1 MAKRILVTTNSI
13 GRGDMDLGRTLMKN
27 FFHSLARS
35 ETKPSAVM
43 FGNEGV
49 RLVCE
54 GSEVLDDLMLL
65 EEYGVMIAACG
76 TCLAEL
82 GITEDVRIGGAG
94 TMDEM
99 VAGLLADDEIVT
111 IA

>member
-1 MAKRILVTTNSI
+1 MGKRILVTTSSI
-13 GRGDMDLGRTLMKN
+13 GRGDMDLGYKLMRN
-27 FFHSLARS
+27 FFHSLARA
-35 ETKPSAVM
+35 EAKPNAVM

-65 EEYGVMIAACG
+65 EEADVMIRACG
-76 TCLAEL
+76 TCLDDL
-82 GITEDVRIGGAG
+82 GIADDVRVGGVG

>member
-1 MAKRILVTTNSI
+1 MAKRILVTADTI
-13 GRGDMDLGRTLMKN
+13 GRSDTGLGRILMRN

-54 GSEVLDDLMLL
+54 GSEVLDDLSALS
-65 EEYGVMIAACG
+65 EAGVMIRACG
-76 TCLAEL
+76 TCLEEL
-82 GITEDVRIGGAG
+82 GIGDEVRIGGIG